1 MTDSQQ
7 TEQLRTKAKQFAI
20 GILKLFGSLPKTPE
34 THAIEA
40 PLAKAATT
48 LAADCRAL
56 ARAWSE
62 DDFLTKRGVAA
73 ADADDCVFWLELLSA
88 AASDHEQSIHVLLE
102 DVADIVAL
110 LSICGD
116 SDQPGSPTASAGA
129 SPIPVIS
136 EPPPPPL
143 PTDFHGLRVVSFESR
158 MAPEM
163 TRLIERNGGTPVVV
177 PALRELQIPLQ
188 ENGAVFRLG
197 VKLIL
202 EQIDVVILLTGIGTT
217 ILFDLLQTRYPL
229 TDLVE
234 SLKKTIV
241 VTRGP
246 KPLAALKKILDLE
259 PNITV
264 PEPNTWVEVVS
275 TLDEYRPVKGLRV
288 AVQEYG
294 MSNPQ
299 LLEALR
305 QRGAEVFPVPIY
317 RWALPEDT
325 GPLKQVLGEI
335 IAGNMQVM
343 LITNAAQIDHV
354 MQLLEQ
360 EGTTAQFK
368 EACRKMVVA
377 SIGPTASECLRHY
390 DLPIDFEPSHPKMGV
405 LVKETSERVHS
416 LLQSRLPK
424 ATP

>member
-1 MTDSQQ
+1 MTGSDQ
-7 TEQLRTKAKQFAI
+7 TDQLRAKTKQFAI
-20 GILKLFGSLPKTPE
+20 GILKLFGNLPKTPE
-34 THAIEA
+34 TLAIQT
-40 PLAKAATT
+40 PLVKAATT
-48 LAADCRAL
+48 LAANSRAL

-62 DDFLTKRGVAA
+62 DDFHRNRNLASG
-73 ADADDCVFWLELLSA
+73 DADDCVFWLELLCA
-88 AASDHEQSIHVLLE
+88 AGTDQDQSIQGLLE
-102 DVADIVAL
+102 EVTEIVAL
-110 LSICGD
+110 LSICGEPD
-116 SDQPGSPTASAGA
+116 K
-129 SPIPVIS
+129 PVIPPTPVEVTPDPVPG
-136 EPPPPPL
+136 EPPPLPL
-143 PTDFHGLRVVSFESR
+143 PTDFHGLRVVSLESR
-158 MAPEM
+158 MATEM
-163 TRLIERNGGTPVVV
+163 ARLIERNGGTPVVV
-177 PALRELQIPLQ
+177 PALRELPIPLQ
-188 ENGAVFRLG
+188 ENGAVLRLG

-202 EQIDVVILLTGIGTT
+202 EQIDVVILLTGTGTT
-217 ILFDLLQTRYPL
+217 ALFDILQTRYPL
-229 TDLVE
+229 TALVE
-234 SLKKTIV
+234 ALKKTFV

-246 KPLAALKKILDLE
+246 KPVAALKRALDLE

-325 GPLKQVLGEI
+325 GPLRQVLGEI

-368 EACRKMVVA
+368 AACKKMVVA

-405 LVKETSERVHS
+405 LVKETSQQAHG
-416 LLQSRLPK
+416 LLQQKQS
-424 ATP
+424 A

>member
-34 THAIEA
+34 THAIEG

-62 DDFLTKRGVAA
+62 DDFLTKRGIAA
-73 ADADDCVFWLELLSA
+73 GDADDCVFWLELLSA
-88 AASDHEQSIHVLLE
+88 AATDHEQPIHALLE

-110 LSICGD
+110 LSICGN
-116 SDQPGSPTASAGA
+116 SDQPASPTASSDA
-129 SPIPVIS
+129 SSVPVTS
-136 EPPPPPL
+136 EPPPPI

-163 TRLIERNGGTPVVV
+163 RRLIERNGGTAVVV
-177 PALRELQIPLQ
+177 PALRELPIPLQ

-202 EQIDVVILLTGIGTT
+202 EQIDVVILLTGTGTT
-217 ILFDLLQTRYPL
+217 ILFDLLQTRYPR

-234 SLKKTIV
+234 ALKKTFV

-246 KPLAALKKILDLE
+246 KPVAAFKRALDLE

-299 LLEALR
+299 LLEALK

-325 GPLKQVLGEI
+325 GPLKRVLGEI
-335 IAGNMQVM
+335 IAGNTQVM

-405 LVKETSERVHS
+405 LVKETSEQAHT
-416 LLQSRLPK
+416 LLQPK
-424 ATP
+424 QSA

>member
-1 MTDSQQ
+1 MTESDQ
-7 TEQLRTKAKQFAI
+7 TDQLKAKTKQFAL
-20 GILKLFGSLPKTPE
+20 GVLKLFGTLPHTAE
-34 THAIEA
+34 TSAIEPQLVKAATILAASCRAVARAQSDEDRQAKLAIAATDVDDAVFWLDLLSATDLGEQAALHQLLDNAADILAMLANCGARDAPTSPPSAARILREA
-40 PLAKAATT
+40 PLP
-48 LAADCRAL
+48 
-56 ARAWSE
+56 
-62 DDFLTKRGVAA
+62 AA
-73 ADADDCVFWLELLSA
+73 AA
-88 AASDHEQSIHVLLE
+88 
-102 DVADIVAL
+102 
-110 LSICGD
+110 
-116 SDQPGSPTASAGA
+116 
-129 SPIPVIS
+129 
-136 EPPPPPL
+136 
-143 PTDFHGLRVVSFESR
+143 PTDFGGLHVVSFESR

-163 TRLIERNGGTPVVV
+163 KRLIERNGGTPVVT
-177 PALRELQIPLQ
+177 PALRELPIPLQ

-202 EQIDVVILLTGIGTT
+202 EQIDVVILLTGTGTT
-217 ILFDLLQTRYPL
+217 ALFDLLQTRYPR
-229 TDLVE
+229 TELVE
-234 SLKKTIV
+234 ALKKAFV

-246 KPLAALKKILDLE
+246 KPVAALKKALDLE

-299 LLEALR
+299 LLEALK

-325 GPLKQVLGEI
+325 GPLIRVLGEI
-335 IAGNMQVM
+335 ITGHMHVM
-343 LITNAAQIDHV
+343 LVTNAAQIDHV

-360 EGTTAQFK
+360 EGTSAQFK
-368 EACRKMVVA
+368 EACKKMVVA

-405 LVKETSERVHS
+405 LVKELAEQAHM
-416 LLQSRLPK
+416 LLRQKQS
-424 ATP
+424 A